1 MGVSD
6 ILDVILSDKK
16 GYLTLSITF
25 RKEGRIM
32 LRSSAG
38 IHSWFSLVQ
47 DLRGRE
53 AGAARQQ
60 STAEFW
66 SGRFPLSSDTH
77 NVDSWLLQRQFLGET
92 RVLLSHWSSSNQAW
106 LSLVERF
113 IVFFT
118 P

>member
-16 GYLTLSITF
+16 GYLTLSVTF

-38 IHSWFSLVQ
+38 IHSWFNILQ
-47 DLRGRE
+47 DLLGRQ
-53 AGAARQQ
+53 GGLKQQ

-66 SGRFPLSSDTH
+66 SGRFALSSDSH
-77 NVDSWLLQRQFLGET
+77 NVDSWLLQRQFLGKT
-92 RVLLSHWSSSNQAW
+92 RPTN
-106 LSLVERF
+106 RD
-113 IVFFT
+113 T
-118 P
+118 

>member
-16 GYLTLSITF
+16 GYLTLSVTF

-38 IHSWFSLVQ
+38 IHSWFNIVK
-47 DLRGRE
+47 DLWGRE
-53 AGAARQQ
+53 AGGVKQQ
-60 STAEFW
+60 TTAEFW

-77 NVDSWLLQRQFLGET
+77 NNVDSWLLQRQFLGEA
-92 RVLLSHWSSSNQAW
+92 RA
-106 LSLVERF
+106 
-113 IVFFT
+113 
-118 P
+118 

>member
-38 IHSWFSLVQ
+38 IANWFNIIK
-47 DLRGRE
+47 DLWGRE
-53 AGAARQQ
+53 AGVKQQ

-66 SGRFPLSSDTH
+66 SGRFPLTADTH

-92 RVLLSHWSSSNQAW
+92 PA
-106 LSLVERF
+106 
-113 IVFFT
+113 
-118 P
+118 